1 MKTIGKINE
10 THGEKTMKTMEKT
23 MKTIDKMMRINDF
36 SSNMQQSA
44 CFSSK
49 TQPIARKSAADRQ
62 NQ

>member
-1 MKTIGKINE
+1 
-10 THGEKTMKTMEKT
+10 MKTMEQHNENHGKKT
-23 MKTIDKMMRINDF
+23 MKTIDKMIHINGS